1 MKKKQPPIVV
11 VILEHA
17 RSTGRTWELELE
29 TPNDSYEFSAST
41 LHGLFCDLRFTME
54 DSPDVGREIRSGHAE
69 ILLAALPAHR
79 PPTDAEVKDICDN
92 VVDVIYG
99 ECEGLLCSDAPGA
112 VAADWDQVPG
122 LTEQDHASVRDLV
135 SRAVRTPTSALRV
148 TPTVGR
154 HWNLDLGDLAALAD
168 AVGVPIIERRP
179 ARPARKRA
187 AKKKAA
193 KKPAR
198 RSR

>member
-29 TPNDSYEFSAST
+29 TPNDS
-41 LHGLFCDLRFTME
+41 L
-54 DSPDVGREIRSGHAE
+54 
-69 ILLAALPAHR
+69 
-79 PPTDAEVKDICDN
+79 
-92 VVDVIYG
+92 
-99 ECEGLLCSDAPGA
+99 
-112 VAADWDQVPG
+112 
-122 LTEQDHASVRDLV
+122 EQDHASVRDLV
-135 SRAVRTPTSALRV
+135 SRAVRTLTSALRV